1 METRRRLKE
10 EADSLEKEGDNEGAE
25 SYRAQAKTLEKAAK
39 DMDKQIRSAKGSASS
54 MALRQM
60 EDTMIWT
67 AQSLMGT
74 YHSLKL
80 EQGGAAAQ
88 AELKQSLYEKA
99 RRQFDTGGVSWRET
113 EEAAQAAAA
122 SASRSQS
129 LLDEMER
136 VKGELAML
144 LGFETGA
151 EIELASMPVPDSAR
165 TDDIKLEVDK
175 WRALGNNYELR
186 AERGASFRGTNKE
199 LHSRQRR
206 IEQNEETMYAQI
218 EALYQSVLSSRTA
231 WNAAVSAMAAADAKW
246 KADSRKME
254 LGMLSNQEY
263 LEARAAYLEAV
274 AAKGQADVNFQQA
287 METYEWAVKGLIR

>member
-1 METRRRLKE
+1 
-10 EADSLEKEGDNEGAE
+10 
-25 SYRAQAKTLEKAAK
+25 
-39 DMDKQIRSAKGSASS
+39 
-54 MALRQM
+54 
-60 EDTMIWT
+60 
-67 AQSLMGT
+67 
-74 YHSLKL
+74 
-80 EQGGAAAQ
+80 
-88 AELKQSLYEKA
+88 
-99 RRQFDTGGVSWRET
+99 
-113 EEAAQAAAA
+113 
-122 SASRSQS
+122 
-129 LLDEMER
+129 
-136 VKGELAML
+136 ML